1 MFSNEAN
8 EGASGRFYTLKQAA
22 AELNIQYWLLLRAA
36 NRGLFPCYTIGNGR
50 RRVQLGEVIEA
61 IKRGENSTDQS

>member
-1 MFSNEAN
+1 VSSNEAN
-8 EGASGRFYTLKQAA
+8 DGSSRRFYTLKQAA

-50 RRVQLGEVIEA
+50 RRVQLAEVVEA
-61 IKRGENSTDQS
+61 IKRGQNLADQS